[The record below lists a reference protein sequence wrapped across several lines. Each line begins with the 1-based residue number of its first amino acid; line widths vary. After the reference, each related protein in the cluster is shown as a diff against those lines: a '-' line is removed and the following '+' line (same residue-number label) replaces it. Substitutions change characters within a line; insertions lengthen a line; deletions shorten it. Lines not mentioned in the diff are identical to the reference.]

1 MLWNARNGSI
11 GIRNTQMSYA
21 SFGYGNR
28 YLILIPGLSDGLA
41 TVKGKALLLAKPYQL
56 FFKQYTV
63 YMFSRIDQM
72 PYNYSIVDMADDL
85 SKAMELLG
93 IGKAAVVGVSQGGMI
108 AQSLASRYPDK
119 VTELILA
126 VTSPDCNEITEEC
139 IRKWIGFA
147 KKEDHKQ
154 LMIDTAE
161 KSYST
166 LYLKRYRKYYP
177 FLGMIGRPHD
187 YDRFLKN
194 AEAILNYK
202 GMEMLDKIICPTLII
217 GGENDRIVGVQ
228 ASYKLKGGIKNSEL
242 FIYEG
247 LGHAAYEEAKDFNVR
262 VFDFLE
268 KKTKDDEVEQ

>member
-1 MLWNARNGSI
+1 MLCNARNGSI
-11 GIRNTQMSYA
+11 GIRNTQMSYV

-28 YLILIPGLSDGLA
+28 NLILIPGLSDGLA
-41 TVKGKALLLAKPYQL
+41 TVKGKALLLAKPYVI

-72 PYNYSIVDMADDL
+72 PRNYSIDDMADDL
-85 SKAMELLG
+85 AEAIDLLG
-93 IGKAAVVGVSQGGMI
+93 IGKAAVAGISQGGMI
-108 AQSLASRYPDK
+108 AQSFASRYPDK

-126 VTSPDCNEITEEC
+126 VTAPNCNKTTEDCVQ
-139 IRKWIGFA
+139 KWITLA
-147 KKEDHKQ
+147 KKEDHRQ

-161 KSYST
+161 RSYSMP
-166 LYLKRYRKYYP
+166 YLKRYRRYYP
-177 FLGMIGRPHD
+177 FLGMIGRPRD

-194 AEAILNYK
+194 AEAILNYE
-202 GMEMLDKIICPTLII
+202 GMHLLEQIICPTLII
-217 GGENDRIVGVQ
+217 GGENDRIVGVK
-228 ASYKLKGGIKNSEL
+228 ASYELKDKIKNSEL

-268 KKTKDDEVEQ
+268 KN